1 MNVIVVILQLKL
13 LRQNIFLLSYKIIV
27 SVKAE
32 YRLNNDS
39 KWLNCRINKITHVY
53 IDETECMLIL
63 AE

>member
-1 MNVIVVILQLKL
+1 MYSALYELNVKLNVMNVIVVILQLKL

-39 KWLNCRINKITHVY
+39 K
-53 IDETECMLIL
+53 
-63 AE
+63 